1 MEIREIEKI
10 IDEAHKTHEVFKLP
24 KNQAMHDVLASFEDM
39 CSLTLMGSVLNPLG
53 LKGIVDQMDAL
64 NMAFSWI
71 DQLCP
76 KDTEGDIEMEIS
88 ENGYAQCCNLLNQY
102 AYPYSVI
109 CSGYM

>member
-1 MEIREIEKI
+1 
-10 IDEAHKTHEVFKLP
+10 
-24 KNQAMHDVLASFEDM
+24 
-39 CSLTLMGSVLNPLG
+39 MGSVLNPLG

-88 ENGYAQCCNLLNQY
+88 ENRYAQCCNLLNQY

-109 CSGYM
+109 CSGYISYSRNLYE